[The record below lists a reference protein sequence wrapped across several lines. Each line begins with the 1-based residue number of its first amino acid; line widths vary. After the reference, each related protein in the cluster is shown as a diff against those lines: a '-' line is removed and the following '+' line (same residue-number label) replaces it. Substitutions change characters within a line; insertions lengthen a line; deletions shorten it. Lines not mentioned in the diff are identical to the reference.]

1 MAQFVVTANLTREG
15 LVAYLRVEDGKRSW
29 PLDIAEATVVED
41 EAAAEALIKAA
52 QPDVDA
58 TLVVGV
64 YHFEVETKDGRPQP
78 KTARER
84 IRAAHAPTIPFGR
97 G

>member
-1 MAQFVVTANLTREG
+1 MAQFVVTGNLTREG
-15 LVAYLRVEDGKRSW
+15 LVAYLHVDNGKRSW
-29 PLDIAEATVVED
+29 PLAIDEATVVNGE
-41 EAAAEALIKAA
+41 EAAEALVRAA

-64 YHFEVETKDGRPQP
+64 YHFEVEVKDGKPQP

-84 IRAAHAPTIPFGR
+84 IRAAHKPTIPYGR
-97 G
+97 S

>member
-1 MAQFVVTANLTREG
+1 MSQFVVTGNLTREG
-15 LVAYLRVEDGKRSW
+15 LVAYLRIDSGKRSW
-29 PLDIAEATVVED
+29 PLEIEKATVAD
-41 EAAAEALIKAA
+41 GEAAAEALVKAA

-64 YHFEVETKDGRPQP
+64 YHFEVEVKDGKPAP
-78 KTARER
+78 TTARER
-84 IRAAHAPTIPFGR
+84 IRAAHKPSIPYGR